1 MERMVRKDTPLFSTI
16 IEIFLPGTLLEVS
29 IVYQTVSNS
38 THYEN
43 SAPGEKGAEEHYD
56 LSDALG
62 MCPSAEQHATTD
74 VS

>member
-1 MERMVRKDTPLFSTI
+1 MECMVRKATSLSSTT

-29 IVYQTVSNS
+29 IIYQTLSNS

-62 MCPSAEQHATTD
+62 MCPFAEQHAITD
-74 VS
+74 IS